1 MEGLW
6 VLQVLT
12 LTSWGCEGFVVTPG
26 TNFNELEGVEGVL
39 VLQVLTLTSWG
50 VWRVCDFRY

>member
-39 VLQVLTLTSWG
+39 VLGTTGTNSN
-50 VWRVCDFRY
+50 